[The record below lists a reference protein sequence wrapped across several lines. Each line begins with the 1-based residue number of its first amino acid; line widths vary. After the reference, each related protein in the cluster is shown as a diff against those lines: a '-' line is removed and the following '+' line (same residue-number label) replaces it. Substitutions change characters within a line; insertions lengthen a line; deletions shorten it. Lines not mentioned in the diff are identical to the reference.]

1 MYFRSPI
8 FLKSDLWKQ
17 YPNFSFHS
25 KPFSIILLPAVKNAI
40 CHSLNGFLYNQ
51 FKVQDCY
58 HGIQVPVCVL
68 SCFSCAWLF
77 LTLWTIAHQVPLSMG
92 FSRQEYWSGLPCL
105 VLAEFSQPR
114 DQTHISCV
122 SYTGR
127 QILYHC
133 ATWGF
138 LELLT
143 RKTKFRKTFRI
154 QNKWNPFPW
163 LQEL

>member
-25 KPFSIILLPAVKNAI
+25 KPFSIILQPAVKNAI

-114 DQTHISCV
+114 DQTHISCMA
-122 SYTGR
+122 G
-127 QILYHC
+127 
-133 ATWGF
+133 GF
-138 LELLT
+138 FTAEPP
-143 RKTKFRKTFRI
+143 RKHRI
-154 QNKWNPFPW
+154 YKSHF
-163 LQEL
+163 LKLCDSKKDFSA